1 MALLKKAVNFCG
13 ATWSLYFHDYHDL
26 SLCGLWQSLHLCS
39 SGTTSQHKGCTGFI
53 AAGMDSYISIKQVC
67 KTYGRGASAS
77 TVLNKL
83 DLEVAQG
90 ERVAL
95 VGQSG
100 CGKSTLMN
108 VIAGIDTID
117 SGTISIAG
125 KQMSGLTE
133 TARTLHRREHI
144 GFVYQSFNLIPS
156 LTASEN
162 VQLPLQLNKHSTD
175 SAISHATQMLEQVG
189 LADRLDA
196 FPDQLSGGEQQRVA
210 IARAMVHKPALV
222 LADEHTGNLDAETG
236 KQMMDLFTELA
247 RTNAQTVLM
256 VTHSL
261 GVASTADRVLQLVDG
276 KLATYELS
284 GEATLA
290 W

>member
-1 MALLKKAVNFCG
+1 MTQYTSCAAAGLGHTLTTQTSAAPTLGFVATGISTGNFAG
-13 ATWSLYFHDYHDL
+13 IST
-26 SLCGLWQSLHLCS
+26 
-39 SGTTSQHKGCTGFI
+39 
-53 AAGMDSYISIKQVC
+53 GMDSYISIRQVC
-67 KTYGRGASAS
+67 KTYGSGASAS
-77 TVLNKL
+77 TVLNNL
-83 DLEVAQG
+83 DLDVAQG

-117 SGTISIAG
+117 SGAISIAG
-125 KQMSGLTE
+125 NQMSGLNE

-156 LTASEN
+156 LTALEN
-162 VQLPLQLNKHSTD
+162 VQLPLQLNKYSTD
-175 SAISHATQMLEQVG
+175 SALTHATQMLDQVG
-189 LADRLDA
+189 LADRLNA

-210 IARAMVHKPALV
+210 IARAMVHKPSLV

-247 RTNAQTVLM
+247 QANGQTVLM

-276 KLATYELS
+276 QLATCELS
-284 GEATLA
+284 GESGFA

>member
-1 MALLKKAVNFCG
+1 
-13 ATWSLYFHDYHDL
+13 
-26 SLCGLWQSLHLCS
+26 
-39 SGTTSQHKGCTGFI
+39 
-53 AAGMDSYISIKQVC
+53 MDSYISINGVS
-67 KTYGRGASAS
+67 KTYGKGPSAS
-77 TVLNKL
+77 TVLSEL
-83 DLEVAQG
+83 SLEVERG

-117 SGTISIAG
+117 SGSISIAG
-125 KQMSGLTE
+125 KLMSGLTE

-156 LTASEN
+156 LTALEN
-162 VQLPLQLNKHSTD
+162 VQLPLQLNQYSSTD
-175 SAISHATQMLEQVG
+175 ALAKAEQMLERVG
-189 LADRLDA
+189 LTSRVSA

-210 IARAMVHKPALV
+210 IARAMVHEPSLV

-247 RTNAQTVLM
+247 RSSGQTVLM

-261 GVASTADRVLQLVDG
+261 GVASTADRVLQLLDG
-276 KLATYELS
+276 QLMTCDLERGA
-284 GEATLA
+284 GLA

>member
-1 MALLKKAVNFCG
+1 MESF
-13 ATWSLYFHDYHDL
+13 
-26 SLCGLWQSLHLCS
+26 
-39 SGTTSQHKGCTGFI
+39 
-53 AAGMDSYISIKQVC
+53 ISIKGVC
-67 KTYGRGASAS
+67 KTYGAGASAS
-77 TVLNKL
+77 TVLHNL
-83 DLEVAQG
+83 NLEVAQG

-117 SGTISIAG
+117 SGSISIAG
-125 KQMSGLTE
+125 NLMSGLNE

-156 LTASEN
+156 LTALEN
-162 VQLPLQLNKHSTD
+162 VQLPLQLNKHSSD
-175 SAISHATQMLEQVG
+175 SALANAQNMLEQVG
-189 LADRLDA
+189 LAGRINA

-210 IARAMVHKPALV
+210 IARAMVHKPSLV

-236 KQMMDLFTELA
+236 QQMMDLFTELA
-247 RTNAQTVLM
+247 RANNQTVLM

-261 GVASTADRVLQLVDG
+261 GVAGTADRVLQLVDG
-276 KLATYELS
+276 QLTECDLS
-284 GEATLA
+284 GETNVA

>member
-1 MALLKKAVNFCG
+1 
-13 ATWSLYFHDYHDL
+13 
-26 SLCGLWQSLHLCS
+26 
-39 SGTTSQHKGCTGFI
+39 
-53 AAGMDSYISIKQVC
+53 MDSYISLKGVC
-67 KTYGRGASAS
+67 KTYGQGASAS

-83 DLEVAQG
+83 SLEVRQG

-117 SGTISIAG
+117 DGSISIAG
-125 KQMSGLTE
+125 KLMSGLDETE
-133 TARTLHRREHI
+133 RTLHRRKHI
-144 GFVYQSFNLIPS
+144 GFIYQSFNLISS
-156 LTASEN
+156 LTAIEN
-162 VQLPLQLNKHSTD
+162 VQLPLQLNQYP
-175 SAISHATQMLEQVG
+175 SAKSLASAQQILEQVG
-189 LADRLDA
+189 LNDRVHA

-210 IARAMVHKPALV
+210 IARAMVHQPSLV

-236 KQMMDLFTELA
+236 QQMMDLFTELA
-247 RTNAQTVLM
+247 RSSRQTVLM

-261 GVASTADRVLQLVDG
+261 GVARTADRVMQLVDG
-276 KLATYELS
+276 QLVDCDLARET
-284 GEATLA
+284 GFA